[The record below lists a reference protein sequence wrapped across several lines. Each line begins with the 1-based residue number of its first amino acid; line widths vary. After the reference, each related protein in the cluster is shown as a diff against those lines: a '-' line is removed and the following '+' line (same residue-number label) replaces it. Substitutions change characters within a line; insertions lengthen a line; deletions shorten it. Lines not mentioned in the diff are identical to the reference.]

1 MMSIEHGSKI
11 LPQLD
16 SRCPYNSAF
25 RRVSPRARR
34 VRSTVRRVTSFRRA
48 AAVALTTAALAAT
61 LLAPTASASARQAP
75 PLGPTS
81 YAAHGKYAVGER
93 TVRLASGQKVE
104 IWYPARKADV
114 KGKPIG
120 TYDVV
125 DWVPSNFN
133 IPDDASVTYPSGG
146 VRGVPVA
153 RGAFPLVIFSH
164 GYAGFRTQSSA
175 LTAAIASWGFVVA
188 APEHPSRN
196 LTGVLSFGASPAPT
210 TDVQD
215 LRATITLMGKRSAA
229 KRSWLYHHVN
239 MKQIAALG
247 HSAGGRAVESLA
259 AIDKRV
265 DTFIGMAPAHDPARE
280 PVDKPSLILAATDD
294 GIIGLDK
301 IEAAY
306 DTMASPKRIV
316 LIGGAGHLVFSD
328 LCDIGASDGGL
339 LAVAAALNFTVPAP
353 LVPLATDGCIAP
365 ALEPSL
371 ALPAVQHTVIAQLRR
386 VFRLDTSNAALTGL
400 VEAYPGVVS
409 DSRSAR

>member
-1 MMSIEHGSKI
+1 M
-11 LPQLD
+11 
-16 SRCPYNSAF
+16 
-25 RRVSPRARR
+25 RA
-34 VRSTVRRVTSFRRA
+34 VTSLRRA
-48 AAVALTTAALAAT
+48 AAVAITTATLAAT
-61 LLAPTASASARQAP
+61 LLAPTTSASAQQAP
-75 PLGPTS
+75 PPPPGPTS
-81 YAAHGKYAVGER
+81 YSADGRYAVGER
-93 TVRLASGQKVE
+93 TVTLASGVKVE
-104 IWYPARKADV
+104 LWYPARKKDV
-114 KGKPIG
+114 AGKAEG

-153 RGAFPLVIFSH
+153 KGAFPLVIFSH
-164 GYAGFRTQSSA
+164 GFAGFRTQSSA

-196 LTGVLSFGASPAPT
+196 LTRVLSFGAPPAST

-215 LRATITLMGKRSAA
+215 LRDAITMVGKKNTA
-229 KRSWLYHHVN
+229 KRSWLRDHVN

-259 AIDKRV
+259 AVDKRV
-265 DTFIGMAPAHDPARE
+265 DTFIGMAPGHDPELA
-280 PVDKPSLILAATDD
+280 PVKKPSLVLAATDD
-294 GIIGLDK
+294 GIITLDR

-306 DTMASPKRIV
+306 EGMASPKRIV

-339 LAVAAALNFTVPAP
+339 LAVAALLNFPVPP
-353 LVPLATDGCIAP
+353 NLVPLATDGCIAP
-365 ALEPSL
+365 ALEPSV

-386 VFRLDTSNAALTGL
+386 VFGLDTSDAALTGL
-400 VEAYPGVVS
+400 VDAYPGVVT
-409 DSRSAR
+409 DSRSAQ